1 MLREHLLGRI
11 TKMLNW
17 NRNKG
22 VLIEEREATI
32 LYLHITLQMNGSSL
46 MGIIYLWV
54 DLGTHLALPQ

>member
-22 VLIEEREATI
+22 VLIEDREATI
-32 LYLHITLQMNGSSL
+32 LYLHITLQMNESSL

-54 DLGTHLALPQ
+54 DLGTYLALPQ